1 MKYLFITEIVPLS
14 PLLDF
19 DINDINI
26 DLHNDFE
33 CTDIKNTDKAVEF
46 FFKRV
51 VNNTFYNEQ
60 NGVLIFS
67 DVVETNIDFIFGKDQ
82 IGDIQTITNF
92 ARGELSD
99 KSRYYQDKDIKYFFI
114 DFLNG
119 SLINIFCK
127 EAAIFL
133 W

>member
-46 FFKRV
+46 FF
-51 VNNTFYNEQ
+51 
-60 NGVLIFS
+60 
-67 DVVETNIDFIFGKDQ
+67 
-82 IGDIQTITNF
+82 
-92 ARGELSD
+92 
-99 KSRYYQDKDIKYFFI
+99 
-114 DFLNG
+114 
-119 SLINIFCK
+119 
-127 EAAIFL
+127 
-133 W
+133 